1 MPYSTIWTAVANAEG
16 EETIQNQ
23 GKAAN
28 KHYLK
33 PQQTRMK
40 HQITLEEANDQKRHA
55 EMHPVGISQQ
65 NKICDNKDE

>member
-1 MPYSTIWTAVANAEG
+1 MDCSCERRR
-16 EETIQNQ
+16 EKETVQNQ

-33 PQQTRMK
+33 SPQTRMK
-40 HQITLEEANDQKRHA
+40 HQIALEEANDQKRHA

-65 NKICDNKDE
+65 NKICDNMDE